1 MRNSVR
7 RRPPRRPKLMPRPLQ
22 LSAATFAV
30 PLLLAASHGRR
41 AVATILF
48 TNIAASLVVH
58 QHTNRSAL
66 LQNEPNV
73 LQRLRR
79 DLSMIAALCRAW
91 AVRLTRG
98 RAPPPHST
106 CNESAPPDRTPP
118 VNWLGFADDASIL
131 LWVAGNLGLIVS
143 AATQYVAGRRTF
155 SRFARLC
162 GAAAVICSGAVSALD
177 VHRRSLAHG
186 TARRLRSHVCMH
198 CCGSLGTTLLL
209 LAVR

>member
-1 MRNSVR
+1 MKDLEPN
-7 RRPPRRPKLMPRPLQ
+7 PRKLMFRPLQ

-58 QHTNRSAL
+58 QHTNRDV
-66 LQNEPNV
+66 LQPNI
-73 LQRLRR
+73 LQRLQR
-79 DLSMIAALCRAW
+79 DLSTIGALCHAW
-91 AVRLTRG
+91 AVRVFKG
-98 RAPPPHST
+98 HST
-106 CNESAPPDRTPP
+106 CTESAPPDRTLNHHSTSTDRNGGC

-143 AATQYVAGRRTF
+143 AVAQYVAGRRTF

-162 GAAAVICSGAVSALD
+162 AAAAVMCSGFVAALD
-177 VHRRSLAHG
+177 AHRRALAHG
-186 TARRLRSHVCMH
+186 TARRLRSHVAMH